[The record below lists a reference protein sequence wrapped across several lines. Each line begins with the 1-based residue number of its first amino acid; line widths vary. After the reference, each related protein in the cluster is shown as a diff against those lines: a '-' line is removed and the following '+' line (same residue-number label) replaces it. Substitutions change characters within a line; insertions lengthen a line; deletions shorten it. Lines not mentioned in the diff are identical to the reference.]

1 MELMQIIV
9 IPENGTWKGTLEQL
23 ETQLLE
29 DSTYK
34 RQLEKLLYYPTALMT
49 YMRRLQ
55 KSMPERVR
63 HYKSSGKN
71 KWELQNSTANTAK

>member
-55 KSMPERVR
+55 KSVPERVR
-63 HYKSSGKN
+63 CYKSSGKGI
-71 KWELQNSTANTAK
+71 WELQ